1 MNYLNLPSRLLC
13 IADMVPKGSLTADI
27 GTDHALLPIY
37 LIKKGITNRCIAAD
51 IVDGPLESAR
61 KNIKSAELDE
71 QIDTIKSNG
80 LEKVFTF
87 TPETVVI
94 AGMGGETI
102 RNIIAEC
109 EYSKSGAPLF
119 LLQPMTHCEVLREY
133 LFKNGF
139 SITCERVV
147 REQNR
152 YYVIIETRFTGEQ
165 AHYFDFND
173 VNFEVFC
180 ELGGILPDCESHK
193 SYLNWKRGSLIAA
206 LNGIEKSAS
215 DNDKKTKLQAII
227 DEIDRRLKQW
237 QK

>member
-13 IADMVPKGSLTADI
+13 IADMVPKGSFTADI

-61 KNIKSAELDE
+61 KNIKNAELDT
-71 QIDTIKSNG
+71 QISTIKSNG

-102 RNIIAEC
+102 RNIISEC

-139 SITCERVV
+139 SITCEKVV

-152 YYVIIETRFTGEQ
+152 YYVIIETRFTEKQ
-165 AHYFDFND
+165 VHYFNFNEADFD
-173 VNFEVFC
+173 VLC

-193 SYLNWKRGSLIAA
+193 SFLAWKRGSLTAA
-206 LNGIEKSAS
+206 LSGIERSAT
-215 DNDKKTKLQAII
+215 DIDKKIKLQAII

-237 QK
+237 QE

>member
-61 KNIKSAELDE
+61 KNIKSTELE
-71 QIDTIKSNG
+71 GQIATIKSNG

-87 TPETVVI
+87 TPETIVV

-102 RNIIAEC
+102 RNIISEC
-109 EYSKSGAPLF
+109 EYSKTGSPFF
-119 LLQPMTHCEVLREY
+119 LLQPMTRGEILREY

-139 SITCERVV
+139 SITCERVI

-152 YYVIIETRFTGEQ
+152 YYVIIAAHFTEKP
-165 AHYFDFND
+165 AHYFEFTQD
-173 VNFEVFC
+173 NFDVFC
-180 ELGGILPDCESHK
+180 ELGGIFPDCDDHK
-193 SYLNWKRGSLIAA
+193 NYLIWKRGSLTAA
-206 LNGIEKSAS
+206 LEGIEKSAS
-215 DNDKKTKLQAII
+215 DSDKKAKLQAII
-227 DEIDRRLKQW
+227 DEINRRLK
-237 QK
+237 